1 MNNLAKENGMSLN
14 YKINNQICSFKSE
27 IELLDH
33 LNLTITALKEPLLMV
48 ESLDPKIGSYDHM
61 DEIMELSYKAVS
73 CLKGIEAMASCIQ
86 ESGNFNEYKDHDIVS
101 LAIRCGEILD
111 ELSDVADAA
120 GAVYESNRRV
130 QELRKELAAV
140 PA

>member
-1 MNNLAKENGMSLN
+1 MNDLAKENSMSLN

-61 DEIMELSYKAVS
+61 DEIIGLSYKAVS

-111 ELSDVADAA
+111 EISAVADAA
-120 GAVYESNRRV
+120 GPVYESNRRAEKGKS
-130 QELRKELAAV
+130 ELVVASA
-140 PA
+140 